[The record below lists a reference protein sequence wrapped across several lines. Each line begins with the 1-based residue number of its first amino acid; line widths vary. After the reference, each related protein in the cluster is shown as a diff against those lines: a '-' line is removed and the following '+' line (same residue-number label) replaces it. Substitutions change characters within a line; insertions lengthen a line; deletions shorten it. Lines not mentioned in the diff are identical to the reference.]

1 MNNLTKQEQRLNNF
15 IDSIKIDITTPKRDE
30 TIKEIL
36 QYVSTVIQDGSLNK
50 LLRIIKSNFQEYG
63 K

>member
-15 IDSIKIDITTPKRDE
+15 IDSIKNDITTPKRDE

-36 QYVSTVIQDGSLNK
+36 QYVSTVSQDGSLNK
-50 LLRIIKSNFQEYG
+50 LLRIIKSNFPEYG